1 MSHIHVQ
8 INEYSCRISFSI
20 LSEINE
26 VQRRTNPVFWFP
38 LILYCIT
45 NDLQNS
51 LPSSTHS
58 SQTLKS
64 FCKDFTKLTFIFHTC
79 ALVTKGQNVV
89 LAEGGNALWLGR
101 LLVWQWPA
109 PMTQWRELNAPLPL
123 PEKQVSIPHL
133 YNTCIHNRQTQTTA
147 NDLHKPRP
155 TCAPQKATKHCQR
168 IELRKHPNA
177 IQNES
182 SHPYSNTTHPLKE
195 QSCHVTEATD

>member
-26 VQRRTNPVFWFP
+26 VQCRTNPVFWFP

-64 FCKDFTKLTFIFHTC
+64 FWRISQNRLSFFTLVPWWPRGRMWYWLRVVMPCGWEDYWCDNSLCQWLSGVSSMPPCLRSKLASHTC
-79 ALVTKGQNVV
+79 TILVSPTDRHRQLPMIYIN
-89 LAEGGNALWLGR
+89 LG
-101 LLVWQWPA
+101 
-109 PMTQWRELNAPLPL
+109 LPVHHRK
-123 PEKQVSIPHL
+123 PPSI
-133 YNTCIHNRQTQTTA
+133 A
-147 NDLHKPRP
+147 
-155 TCAPQKATKHCQR
+155 
-168 IELRKHPNA
+168 
-177 IQNES
+177 S
-182 SHPYSNTTHPLKE
+182 G
-195 QSCHVTEATD
+195 